1 MRAFNVEPGF
11 ELTETVLQSDAGE
24 SYRHMAGAPPEVIG
38 AAIVWI
44 ATSPEADRFLG
55 KTVHAQ
61 KLVRDRGLL
70 PGCPP
75 PEGA

>member
-1 MRAFNVEPGF
+1 
-11 ELTETVLQSDAGE
+11 VLQSDVGE
-24 SYRHMAGAPPEVIG
+24 TYRHMAGAPPEMIG
-38 AAIVWI
+38 TAIVWI

-61 KLVRDRGLL
+61 KLVADRGLL
-70 PGCPP
+70 PGWPP